1 MESADSSSASTC
13 SDAELEH
20 TLSHSVLSLV
30 QSPTEQLTGLD
41 SPRVCDCVSVC
52 VYVCVCVQAY
62 ACMRVCVCSNGRN
75 RAAATYLVEVDGIAV
90 RDYYSVTHHTN
101 CASSGP

>member
-52 VYVCVCVQAY
+52 GMYVCVCAGVCMH
-62 ACMRVCVCSNGRN
+62 ACMRACVHVCVCKKVHLYVS
-75 RAAATYLVEVDGIAV
+75 T
-90 RDYYSVTHHTN
+90 S
-101 CASSGP
+101 